1 MLNQND
7 ANICLPL
14 NASHLYI
21 SHAITTSCV
30 SFGCVRG
37 VRLLMVGRDIVLAV
51 SALTSIDYWS
61 NRKDLADLFFGGG
74 LFITI
79 AVVSIA
85 PWQDCGATGRDTC
98 G

>member
-1 MLNQND
+1 MPAPQ
-7 ANICLPL
+7 CL
-14 NASHLYI
+14 SSLYLTR
-21 SHAITTSCV
+21 HHYFLLFFV
-30 SFGCVRG
+30 CVRG

-51 SALTSIDYWS
+51 SLTSIDYWS

-85 PWQDCGATGRDTC
+85 PRQDCGAAGRDTC